1 MTDKD
6 AEQPESYYL
15 LMGMPNGISTL
26 EDGLV
31 SYKAKCSLT
40 IRSSDHTPKYSPNW
54 LENLSPQKNLHI

>member
-40 IRSSDHTPKYSPNW
+40 IRSSDHTPKYSPN
-54 LENLSPQKNLHI
+54 